1 MRIKSQGLEKFL
13 GVDKADGI
21 KTKNVFERVKSK
33 VEKRVKMLV
42 NTEFNETN
50 FIFAIIPDAASSM
63 NVSKLSKGELNE
75 LGQIV
80 K

>member
-1 MRIKSQGLEKFL
+1 
-13 GVDKADGI
+13 
-21 KTKNVFERVKSK
+21 
-33 VEKRVKMLV
+33 MLV